1 MMTRERDI
9 LISRTPCP
17 ECGGK
22 RWQRWRF
29 AIELQQVWTRGMTA
43 RADWPDSVAEV
54 LDFGTCF
61 DRCTRCG
68 LVVR

>member
-1 MMTRERDI
+1 MTRPRNI

-22 RWQRWRF
+22 RWERWRF
-29 AIELQQVWTRGMTA
+29 ANGDLEQVYTRGMTA
-43 RADWPDSVAEV
+43 RADWPGGIASV

-61 DRCTRCG
+61 DICADCG
-68 LVVR
+68 LVIR

>member
-1 MMTRERDI
+1 MSENI

-17 ECGGK
+17 ECGGT

-29 AIELQQVWTRGMTA
+29 AIELQQVWDRYMTA

-61 DRCTRCG
+61 DICAGCG
-68 LVVR
+68 LVIR